1 MKTQREK
8 IILNYFDPHKSL
20 DVVDMYNW
28 LSPDITI
35 SEPDE
40 LPWGGQYHGLTGVG
54 NYLTKVTM
62 NIISEIQ
69 LEEVYTCG
77 ELVIAIGRSKGKV
90 RKTGQPFDIRVT
102 QLFTFTNDNKINR
115 VEFLSDLS
123 AFQQLLE
130 VQPSPS

>member
-8 IILNYFDPHKSL
+8 IIQNYFDPHKSM

-28 LSPDITI
+28 LAPDITI

-54 NYLTKVTM
+54 SYLTRVTQ
-62 NIISEIQ
+62 NIISEIK

-77 ELVIAIGRSKGKV
+77 ELVVAIGRSQGKV
-90 RKTGQPFDIRVT
+90 RKTGRPFDIRVT
-102 QLFTFTNDNKINR
+102 QLFSFNNDDKINR
-115 VEFLSDLS
+115 VEFLSDMS
-123 AFQQLLE
+123 SFLE
-130 VQPSPS
+130 LFETQPSSS

>member
-54 NYLTKVTM
+54 TYLTKVTL
-62 NIISEIQ
+62 NIISEIKV
-69 LEEVYTCG
+69 EEVYTCG

-90 RKTGQPFDIRVT
+90 RKTGRPFDIRVT
-102 QLFTFTNDNKINR
+102 QLFTFTEDNKINR
-115 VEFLSDLS
+115 VEFLSDLP
-123 AFQQLLE
+123 AFMELLE
-130 VQPSPS
+130 TQPSPS

>member
-8 IILNYFDPHKSL
+8 IILNYFSPHKSL

-54 NYLTKVTM
+54 AYLTKITM
-62 NIISEIQ
+62 NVISEIQ

-77 ELVIAIGRSKGKV
+77 ELVIAIGRSVGKV

-102 QLFTFTNDNKINR
+102 QLFTFTDDNKINR

>member
-54 NYLTKVTM
+54 SYLTKVTQ
-62 NIISEIQ
+62 NIISEIK
-69 LEEVYTCG
+69 LEEIYTCG
-77 ELVIAIGRSKGKV
+77 ELVIAIGRSQGKV
-90 RKTGQPFDIRVT
+90 RKTGRSFDIRVT
-102 QLFTFTNDNKINR
+102 QLFTFNDEDKINR
-115 VEFLSDLS
+115 VEFLADMSS
-123 AFQQLLE
+123 FLE
-130 VQPSPS
+130 LFETQPSSS

>member
-40 LPWGGQYHGLTGVG
+40 LPWGGQYHGMTGVG
-54 NYLTKVTM
+54 TYLTKVTLS
-62 NIISEIQ
+62 IISEIKV
-69 LEEVYTCG
+69 EEVYTCG

-90 RKTGQPFDIRVT
+90 RKTGKPFDIRVT
-102 QLFTFTNDNKINR
+102 QLFTFSADNRINR

-123 AFQQLLE
+123 TFLE
-130 VQPSPS
+130 ILDQKPSPS

>member
-8 IILNYFDPHKSL
+8 VIQNYFDPHKSL
-20 DVVDMYNW
+20 DVVDLYNW

-54 NYLTKVTM
+54 SYLNNVTQS
-62 NIISEIQ
+62 IISEIK

-77 ELVIAIGRSKGKV
+77 ELVIAIGRSQGRVRRTGKA
-90 RKTGQPFDIRVT
+90 FDIRIT
-102 QLFTFTNDNKINR
+102 QLFAFNDDDKINR
-115 VEFLSDLS
+115 VEFLADLP
-123 AFQQLLE
+123 AFFEALE
-130 VQPSPS
+130 IKQSTS